1 MGQYTNFAANDGA
14 GPGPEFYAAARARAL
29 SDLQKDGVLPL
40 LVNGGMLAPM
50 SGTGAYATQS
60 EKQAET
66 MHEDEILNAIRDAQR
81 RQAENKGRAFG
92 VIGYMIHGDLVF
104 ELQKLGRQMELF
116 QDSEMTRE
124 PWIIAAGKGPLPYG
138 GALAAFMSLPN
149 SGPMFSDMERRA
161 APALERVLA
170 IMGAARAQAEAEKA
184 GSPPSEIAR
193 RAQAI
198 ARAAAPDPLRELLA
212 PDVYVFTSNYL
223 RAAVNLINLALGRID
238 IYKDP
243 GRDDWVKVLPLAP
256 CIGALNPGGGDK
268 IGIQLFNG
276 EPAPGE
282 MCNAAAVV
290 NGLRAR
296 TMDKIRRLNG
306 MAMDRAGGQSPEAP
320 GVSEMTRGH
329 HSVAVIHGRAMD
341 HEHPKRAVTKIK
353 NAFSERGHIRARS
366 GGELHNGPEI
376 LGFSESALVMEVGDM
391 FRSLAPTYE
400 RAGAISCARP
410 RQSLQAGPTSA
421 FAETIRAAL
430 QRAGL
435 KAAVTIKD
443 WPALPDSKSKRTR
456 SGYIKAVVGKLFLD
470 TGAAEWRAAG
480 IRLTSEQGRGAVL
493 TISAPARLKRGEP
506 PARYEYRQA
515 TEGRIHSY
523 VWESQEGQE
532 APPAL

>member
-1 MGQYTNFAANDGA
+1 MNQFNNFKEGVNGGA
-14 GPGPEFYAAARARAL
+14 GPEPEFYAAARARAL
-29 SDLQKDGVLPL
+29 HDLQADGVIPL
-40 LVNGGMLAPM
+40 LVDGGILAPM
-50 SGTGAYATQS
+50 NPAGEYGTQS
-60 EKQAET
+60 EHRAES
-66 MHEDEILNAIRDAQR
+66 MREAEIKAAIMDAQR
-81 RQAENKGRAFG
+81 KQTENKGRAFA

-124 PWIIAAGKGPLPYG
+124 PWIIAAGRGPLPYG
-138 GALAAFMSLPN
+138 GALGAFMALPD
-149 SGPMFSDMERRA
+149 SRPIFSDMERRA

-296 TMDKIRRLNG
+296 TMDKIRRLN
-306 MAMDRAGGQSPEAP
+306 AAIDGGGETSRPEVKA
-320 GVSEMTRGH
+320 STI
-329 HSVAVIHGRAMD
+329 AAIHGRAMD
-341 HEHPKRAVTKIK
+341 RHDPKRAVERMKE
-353 NAFSERGHIRARS
+353 AFSERGHIRAQK
-366 GGELHNGPEI
+366 GGPFHNGPEI
-376 LGFSESALVMEVGDM
+376 LGCSESALVVEYGDL
-391 FRSLAPTYE
+391 FKSLAPAYE
-400 RAGAISCARP
+400 REGGAISCARP

-421 FAETIRAAL
+421 FVETIRAVL

-435 KAAVTIKD
+435 KKAIYVKD
-443 WPALPDSKSKRTR
+443 WPALPKSKSKRTR
-456 SGYIKAVVGKLFLD
+456 SGYIREAVGKLFL
-470 TGAAEWRAAG
+470 GPGAEWRAAR
-480 IRLTSEQGRGAVL
+480 ILLVSERGDRAAL
-493 TISAPARLKRGEP
+493 TISAPARLGKK
-506 PARYEYRQA
+506 
-515 TEGRIHSY
+515 
-523 VWESQEGQE
+523 E
-532 APPAL
+532 APPRYAFGQSRAGGVYSFTWEAEAGPESPATL